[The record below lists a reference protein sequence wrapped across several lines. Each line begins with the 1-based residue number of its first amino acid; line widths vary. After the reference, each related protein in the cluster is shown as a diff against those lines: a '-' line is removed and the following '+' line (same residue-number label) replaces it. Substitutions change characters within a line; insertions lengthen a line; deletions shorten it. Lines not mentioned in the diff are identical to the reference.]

1 MNARTT
7 SYLDIMTGRRLPGGC
22 DDCDA
27 FQVMSRHA
35 DNLYTLTVHHDPTCP
50 FYRGPT
56 QQPGH
61 SGGGGPDAA

>member
-50 FYRGPT
+50 FYRGAT
-56 QQPGH
+56 
-61 SGGGGPDAA
+61 A